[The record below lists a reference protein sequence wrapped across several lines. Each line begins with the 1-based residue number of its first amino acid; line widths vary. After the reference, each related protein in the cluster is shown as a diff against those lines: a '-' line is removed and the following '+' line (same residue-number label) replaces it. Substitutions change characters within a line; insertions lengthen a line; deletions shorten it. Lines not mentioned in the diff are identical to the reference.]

1 MAVVKVYNNDTNR
14 METYYLGE
22 GDPMPYNIGRS
33 LLVREFRGSSKSD
46 LLWTDKLTMQTFNRF
61 RALYGKPIHVGYAFK
76 RPTEGGHGRQSQHY
90 AGTSFDVG
98 QNLNSTQRA
107 QMRNLASASGMW
119 SYVEPAS
126 LTPTWVHFDKRR
138 GTPACASGGY
148 PVLKHGSVGNYVL
161 VLQDSLNSRGFST
174 NGIDGVFGNGTTNAV
189 KAFQRSRGLGADGIV
204 GCGTWTRLMSE
215 VVG

>member
-22 GDPMPYNIGRS
+22 SDPMPYNTGES
-33 LLVREFRGSSKSD
+33 LLVGEFRGSSKSD
-46 LLWTDKLTMQTFNRF
+46 LLWTDKLTMQTFNSF
-61 RALYGKPIHVGYAFK
+61 RELYGKPIHVGYAFK

-107 QMRNLASASGMW
+107 QMRNLASSSGLW

-138 GTPACASGGY
+138 GIPACASGGY
-148 PVLKHGSVGNYVL
+148 PVLRHGSMGNYVL
-161 VLQDSLNSRGFST
+161 VLQDSLSSRGFST

-189 KAFQRSRGLGADGIV
+189 KAFQRSRGLPADGVV
-204 GCGTWTRLMSE
+204 GCGTWTRLMAE